1 MSPFAIPL
9 IVLGYLLG
17 SIPTAYLAGRW
28 LKGLDLRRHGTGTVS
43 GSMVWEH
50 VARWAIVPVGV
61 FDLAKAGFP
70 AWLGLQMGLGLAV
83 STVAGLAAVA
93 GHNWPIFFGFTG
105 GRGLSPFLGLLLV
118 VFPWGFPWMLAL
130 LAAGWLLGDSAPWA
144 LAALITLPLFAHFVG
159 GPAIVAPAAAAM
171 LLLTLA
177 KRLEAQDI
185 IVDAMCRLGTGEM
198 TRRGMT
204 EADMGEVAQLVVR
217 AAGGEEVKEEVND
230 LVRDLGLEFVLE

>member
-177 KRLEAQDI
+177 KRLEANGRPLPVADPERKRVILRRLFLDRDI
-185 IVDAMCRLGTGEM
+185 ASHSEWIRRRPNDPTSRQSEM
-198 TRRGMT
+198 G
-204 EADMGEVAQLVVR
+204 
-217 AAGGEEVKEEVND
+217 
-230 LVRDLGLEFVLE
+230 